1 MICYCIH
8 WTNVSLQ
15 FWFHMI
21 TYLLIVTAKQV
32 RNKVTVTKLMWVG
45 EACQY
50 MMFNKSQSYIRFIQ
64 ALSYPYVKLC
74 FPCFKQ
80 VKFGFS
86 LVLSV
91 AKSELLI
98 YSTRI
103 IASSIQSLQKTIV
116 SVCMTFFFP
125 SVVVLIRIQF
135 WDRTVFLKSF
145 FFEMDMYK

>member
-1 MICYCIH
+1 
-8 WTNVSLQ
+8 
-15 FWFHMI
+15 MI

-50 MMFNKSQSYIRFIQ
+50 MMFNRSQSYIRFIQ
-64 ALSYPYVKLC
+64 AFNRAVQTLSYPYVKLC
-74 FPCFKQ
+74 FPCFKP

-86 LVLSV
+86 FVLSV

-98 YSTRI
+98 YSTGI

-116 SVCMTFFFP
+116 SVCMTFFPFNGCAGKDP
-125 SVVVLIRIQF
+125 ILG
-135 WDRTVFLKSF
+135 
-145 FFEMDMYK
+145 